1 MDQIAPH
8 RARSLAEFAALAGK
22 MFVPSEMA
30 AAIASYRPRPTDLI
44 ISPYGKCGTTWLQ
57 QIFHTLRTGGDLDFD
72 DISRVVPWIETAMIT
87 GVDLEAPQK
96 AEPRGYKSHLG
107 YDRVPKGARYIVAFR
122 DPKDAFVSMHH
133 FMSGWF
139 LEPGAVSLGEFALTW
154 SSRVELGTDY
164 WSHLKSWWA
173 ERDNPAVLLL
183 SYEQMLADA
192 AGTIRRVAAFCG
204 LPLDQRLLQHTLE
217 RSSIGFMLEHKAK
230 FDDLLMRT
238 ASERRCNLPPGSDSA
253 KVRKGG
259 SGAGRQELPS
269 EVADALDAQ
278 WRTLIA
284 PELGFADYAAFEQ
297 AVRTRTLQPAS
308 S

>member
-1 MDQIAPH
+1 MDQIAPR

-22 MFVPSEMA
+22 MFVPAEMA
-30 AAIASYRPRPTDLI
+30 AAIASYRPRPTDVI

-204 LPLDQRLLQHTLE
+204 LPLDQHLLQHTLE

-253 KVRKGG
+253 KVRKGRVG
-259 SGAGRQELPS
+259 DHRSELSPEICAG
-269 EVADALDAQ
+269 LDAI
-278 WRTLIA
+278 WAERAA
-284 PELGFADYAAFEQ
+284 PATGYSSYAELEAAL
-297 AVRTRTLQPAS
+297 RRRNGG
-308 S
+308 